1 MGMPIITPGD
11 KTADQAITDLLESV
25 AMQESSLSHILNAEG
40 EKMEAILLAD
50 GTSTGELLRMNKS
63 AELMIGAVTRL
74 ELILQGKAEIFVQC
88 PAASDSSPNQEMNGG
103 ISHGNHIR

>member
-40 EKMEAILLAD
+40 EKMEAILSAD
-50 GTSTGELLRMNKS
+50 GTSTDELLRMNKS

-74 ELILQGKAEIFVQC
+74 ELILQ
-88 PAASDSSPNQEMNGG
+88 EMC
-103 ISHGNHIR
+103 IRDRSL

>member
-40 EKMEAILLAD
+40 EKMEAILSAD
-50 GTSTGELLRMNKS
+50 GTSTDELLRMNKS

-74 ELILQGKAEIFVQC
+74 ELILREKPKSLSSVPPHQTAVQ
-88 PAASDSSPNQEMNGG
+88 
-103 ISHGNHIR
+103 IKK

>member
-1 MGMPIITPGD
+1 
-11 KTADQAITDLLESV
+11 
-25 AMQESSLSHILNAEG
+25 
-40 EKMEAILLAD
+40 
-50 GTSTGELLRMNKS
+50 
-63 AELMIGAVTRL
+63 MIGAVTRL

>member
-40 EKMEAILLAD
+40 EKMEAILSAD
-50 GTSTGELLRMNKS
+50 GTSTDELLRMNKS

-74 ELILQGKAEIFVQC
+74 ELILQGK